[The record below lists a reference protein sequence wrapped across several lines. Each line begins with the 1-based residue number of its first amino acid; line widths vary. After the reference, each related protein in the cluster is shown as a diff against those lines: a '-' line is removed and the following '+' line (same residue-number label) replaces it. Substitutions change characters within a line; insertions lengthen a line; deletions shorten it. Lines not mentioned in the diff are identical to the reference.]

1 MMDTVAVHARQPA
14 AEYVP
19 PPPPPAEYAD
29 NRVTNCLAN
38 LFSFFLNR
46 YSAARPRQQGHR
58 SATEVG
64 RDRVQGEARQHRQ
77 LHEHPAHERAR
88 VHRPEVHE
96 RPGPDSDS
104 VRLTFLFLF
113 DLFCVRPAR

>member
-1 MMDTVAVHARQPA
+1 M
-14 AEYVP
+14 
-19 PPPPPAEYAD
+19 
-29 NRVTNCLAN
+29 
-38 LFSFFLNR
+38 
-46 YSAARPRQQGHR
+46 
-58 SATEVG
+58 G

-113 DLFCVRPAR
+113 DISLCPAREMKGGEAFVLPVDIIRQ